1 MHAPNHA
8 EVLSR
13 LALRFV
19 AAIPEISAA
28 FMLEPESLRIKVGIN
43 SGPVIGGV
51 IGKLL
56 PRYRI
61 FGDTVRGA
69 ADSGCTFTC
78 GCVRAYLRGHSS
90 CICGRRPE
98 WKAYLTSI
106 FPSLTGQHRRPH
118 GDDLG
123 PRPRAALAF
132 GGRPPAPQPA
142 GGPGAGAAR
151 ADRREGKGA
160 GVRGGLTMPS
170 RHFAA
175 EQEHLDTRIL
185 QTAPFYALY
194 FTADK

>member
-1 MHAPNHA
+1 MCGVLPCSVSLVLITSIRRRAVAHVHAHNHI

-69 ADSGCTFTC
+69 ADSK
-78 GCVRAYLRGHSS
+78 V
-90 CICGRRPE
+90 
-98 WKAYLTSI
+98 
-106 FPSLTGQHRRPH
+106 
-118 GDDLG
+118 
-123 PRPRAALAF
+123 
-132 GGRPPAPQPA
+132 
-142 GGPGAGAAR
+142 
-151 ADRREGKGA
+151 
-160 GVRGGLTMPS
+160 
-170 RHFAA
+170 
-175 EQEHLDTRIL
+175 
-185 QTAPFYALY
+185 
-194 FTADK
+194 